1 MGVVLKGYR
10 MMKRMITL
18 IICFAMILSCFSG
31 CSQQKAPSPENPVTL
46 TMWHVYG
53 SQTTSPLNT
62 MIDEFNQTIG
72 QEKGITINVVSVTSS
87 STIDKALSAA
97 ASDEPGAADLPDLF
111 TAYPRVAEII
121 GEENLLPWN
130 DYFTE
135 EELSAFNNEF
145 IAEGYF
151 NNKLLMLPIAKSTEA
166 LFINQTLFD
175 RFCSDV
181 DVSIDSLSTF
191 DGLFD
196 VAVKYYDWSDGQ
208 HFLQLNDY
216 YNYAYIGMKS
226 YGSEFVR
233 NNQLNLH
240 DEAFE
245 QIWMPLA
252 KTAIHGGIC
261 LDDGYAA
268 AKWKTIDIIANTGS
282 TADVL
287 YQPEEV
293 FYPDNTSE
301 AITTLALPYP
311 VFTNDFSAVVYR
323 GGGLFAVKSD
333 NELKNQAACIFAKW
347 LTKQDN
353 NLNFVTQAGYL
364 PVTDNAIDSLFN
376 DISIVKNENFHSV
389 YKAVDTMNQE
399 YSFYPLPLYSGASD
413 TQDDFENN
421 VKTVLRTAHNQY
433 SKRISDGEESELV
446 LNELAESSLTELRN
460 LSEK

>member
-1 MGVVLKGYR
+1 MR
-10 MMKRMITL
+10 RIIAI
-18 IICFAMILSCFSG
+18 IICLAIIIPCLSG
-31 CSQQKAPSPENPVTL
+31 CSQQNAPSPENPITL

-62 MIDEFNQTIG
+62 IIDEFNRTLG
-72 QEKGITINVVSVTSS
+72 KENGITINVVSVTSS
-87 STIDKALSAA
+87 SAIDKALSAA
-97 ASDEPGAADLPDLF
+97 ASGEPGAADLPDLF
-111 TAYPRVAEII
+111 TAYPRVVEII
-121 GEENLLPWN
+121 GEENLLTWN

-135 EELSAFNNEF
+135 EELSAFHDDF
-145 IAEGYF
+145 LSEGYF
-151 NNKLLMLPIAKSTEA
+151 NDELLMIPIAKSTEA

-175 RFCSDV
+175 RFCSDA
-181 DVSIDSLSTF
+181 DVSINDLSTF
-191 DGLFD
+191 DGLFK
-196 VAVKYYDWSDGQ
+196 VARKYYDWSGGRN
-208 HFLQLNDY
+208 FIQLNDY

-245 QIWMPLA
+245 RIWMPLA
-252 KTAIHGGIC
+252 KTAIQGGIC

-293 FYPDNTSE
+293 FYSDNTTE
-301 AITTLALPYP
+301 PITTLALPYP
-311 VFTNDFSAVVYR
+311 VFTDDFSAVVYR
-323 GGGLFAVKSD
+323 GGGLLAIKSD
-333 NELKNQAACIFAKW
+333 NELKNQAAYIFAKW
-347 LTKQDN
+347 LTEHDT

-364 PVTDNAIDSLFN
+364 PVTDDAINSLFN
-376 DISIVKNENFHSV
+376 DISIVKNENYRGV
-389 YKAVDTMNQE
+389 YKAVDIMNQE
-399 YSFYPLPLYSGASD
+399 YSFFPLPLYNGASD

-421 VKTVLRTAHNQY
+421 VKAVLQTAHIQY
-433 SKRISDGEESELV
+433 VRRVSDGEDPELV
-446 LNELAESSLTELRN
+446 LNELVESSLTELRS

>member
-1 MGVVLKGYR
+1 
-10 MMKRMITL
+10 MKRIITI
-18 IICFAMILSCFSG
+18 IICLINIITCFSA
-31 CSQQKAPSPENPVTL
+31 CAQPKEPSPKNPVAL

-62 MIDEFNQTIG
+62 VIDEFNQTLG
-72 QEKGITINVVSVTSS
+72 KEKGITINVVSVTSS
-87 STIDKALSAA
+87 SAIDKALSAA
-97 ASDEPGAADLPDLF
+97 AGGEPGAASLPDLF

-121 GEENLLPWN
+121 GEENLLIWN

-135 EELSAFNNEF
+135 EELSAFHDDF
-145 IAEGYF
+145 LSEGYF
-151 NNKLLMLPIAKSTEA
+151 DSKLLMLPIAKSTEA
-166 LFINQTLFD
+166 LFVNQTLFN
-175 RFCSDV
+175 RFRSNV
-181 DVSIDSLSTF
+181 TVSINDLSTF
-191 DGLFD
+191 DGLFE
-196 VAVKYYDWSDGQ
+196 VARKYYDWSGGQ

-245 QIWMPLA
+245 HIWMPLA
-252 KTAIHGGIC
+252 KAAIYGGIC

-293 FYPDNTSE
+293 FYPDNTTE

-311 VFTNDFSAVVYR
+311 LFTDDFSAVVHR
-323 GGGLFAVKSD
+323 GGGLFAIKSD
-333 NELKNQAACIFAKW
+333 NELKNQAAYLFAKW
-347 LTKQDN
+347 LTEHDN
-353 NLNFVTQAGYL
+353 NLEFVTQAGYL
-364 PVTDNAIDSLFN
+364 PVTDNAINSLFN
-376 DISIVKNENFHSV
+376 DITIVKNEN
-389 YKAVDTMNQE
+389 YRGTYEAVAKMNRE
-399 YSFYPLPLYSGASD
+399 YSFYPLPLYNGASD
-413 TQDDFENN
+413 TQNNFENN
-421 VKTVLRTAHNQY
+421 VKAVLRTAHIQY
-433 SKRISDGEESELV
+433 DKRVSNGEDAELV
-446 LNELAESSLTELRN
+446 LNELAKSSLTELRS